1 MKAVRNEALKDAK
14 QPPAAH
20 STTPKG
26 GKSAEIGLEAC
37 LEECTTPPDL
47 DPALRLIPQGSGA

>member
-1 MKAVRNEALKDAK
+1 MKPVRNEALKDAK

-26 GKSAEIGLEAC
+26 SKSPEIELQAC

-47 DPALRLIPQGSGA
+47 DPALRLIPQVSGA